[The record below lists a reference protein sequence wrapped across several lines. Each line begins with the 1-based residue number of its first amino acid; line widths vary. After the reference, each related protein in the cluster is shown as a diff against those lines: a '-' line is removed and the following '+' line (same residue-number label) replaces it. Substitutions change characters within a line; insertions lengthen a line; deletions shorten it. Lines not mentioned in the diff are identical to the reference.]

1 MLCGALEKEVY
12 ILLAILAQGEKADST
27 DGYLAVNN
35 IQSMKPLIYTTMMV
49 SNKLQEGR
57 IWKYINRM
65 QLHIALQTK
74 RLHLLK
80 KKKT

>member
-1 MLCGALEKEVY
+1 MH
-12 ILLAILAQGEKADST
+12 GEKADSAE
-27 DGYLAVNN
+27 GYLAVN
-35 IQSMKPLIYTTMMV
+35 IQSMRPQLCITVMV

-57 IWKYINRM
+57 ICKYINRM

-80 KKKT
+80 KKNVAND